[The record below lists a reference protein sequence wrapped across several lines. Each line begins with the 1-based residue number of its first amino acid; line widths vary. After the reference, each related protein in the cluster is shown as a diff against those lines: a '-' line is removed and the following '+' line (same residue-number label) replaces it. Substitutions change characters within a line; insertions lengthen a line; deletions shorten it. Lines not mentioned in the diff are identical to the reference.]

1 MKVYDFIPVFKPAF
15 AITNNYYVLLIG
27 GWKVERLGGWNWI
40 RKLEG
45 SCKTVFWSH
54 WCAMSAEMAE
64 GSQSRAGERTLDKR
78 GQKSCTDYFV
88 KLLNKM
94 YQKFITNWRGVWN
107 KTLSAFWCNVKFS
120 LSFITEYKEIW
131 KENVVIYLKSL
142 KAFLQATLQLLL
154 SFVLYAVLFMF
165 EVNFK
170 CIWVGLVGCMLMCK
184 YTDFCRRMTKLL
196 NLWEGMVQSAGP

>member
-1 MKVYDFIPVFKPAF
+1 MKVYDFIPVFKPF

-45 SCKTVFWSH
+45 SCKTIFWSY

-94 YQKFITNWRGVWN
+94 YQQIITNYYCLLYCRLYCLCLKLTSSVYEWVWLDACWCVS
-107 KTLSAFWCNVKFS
+107 TLIFAGGWQSCWTCEKVWS
-120 LSFITEYKEIW
+120 
-131 KENVVIYLKSL
+131 
-142 KAFLQATLQLLL
+142 KA
-154 SFVLYAVLFMF
+154 
-165 EVNFK
+165 
-170 CIWVGLVGCMLMCK
+170 LVPNCPTPERK
-184 YTDFCRRMTKLL
+184 
-196 NLWEGMVQSAGP
+196 NW